1 MLVVGAGPPQAPKK
15 EGRRASCGV
24 SYILTV
30 PTATPMHH
38 IVACPD
44 PELLAALRA
53 LAALLAT
60 LPDPRDPR
68 GVRHDLCVLLG
79 TLLVALAG
87 GADSMAAVAAFAHDH
102 RAWFRLWLPL
112 GETAPSRDTYLR
124 LVHRLDPET
133 TMKAALWL
141 LDATSVPGLEALI
154 LALDGKVARR
164 SGDLADGLRPLHMVS
179 AFLVREGLTVAQEA
193 CDAKSNEIT
202 AIPRLLDRIHLEGAV
217 VTIDAAGCQRAI
229 VQALRAADADY
240 LLAVKGNQRTLHRK
254 VKAAFDEAE
263 RGGFIPEVEDRCET
277 VERNGGRRERRICTV
292 LGGLGPRVAD
302 PEAWP
307 GLRSLVRVQAERNGP
322 RGRQRSVRYCISSRP
337 PDAEALL
344 ELVRGHWAVEN
355 GLHRTLDVQFREDD
369 CRMRKGHAPAVMAVL
384 RRTALNM
391 LRTIQGKLETDVSI
405 GLLRDRIGRQPWI
418 LAAALP

>member
-1 MLVVGAGPPQAPKK
+1 M
-15 EGRRASCGV
+15 E
-24 SYILTV
+24 Y
-30 PTATPMHH
+30 
-38 IVACPD
+38 IVACSS
-44 PELLAALRA
+44 PELLEALRA

-60 LPDPRDPR
+60 LSDPRDPR

-124 LVHRLDPET
+124 LVRRLDPET
-133 TMKAALWL
+133 AVKAALWL
-141 LDATSVPGLEALI
+141 LDGTSVPGLRELI

-164 SGDLADGLRPLHMVS
+164 SGDRADGLRPLHMVS
-179 AFLVREGLTVAQEA
+179 AYLVREGLTVAREA

-217 VTIDAAGCQRAI
+217 VTIDAAGCQTAI
-229 VQALRAADADY
+229 VQALREADADY
-240 LLAVKGNQRTLHRK
+240 VLAVKGNQGTLHRQ

-263 RGGFIPEVEDRCET
+263 RGVLTPAVMDRCET

-292 LGGLGPRVAD
+292 LGDPGLCRSVAD
-302 PEAWP
+302 PEQWP
-307 GLRSLVRVQAERNGP
+307 GLRSLIRVQAERNGP
-322 RGRQRSVRYCISSRP
+322 RGRQRSVRYYISSRP
-337 PDAEALL
+337 ADAEALL
-344 ELVRGHWAVEN
+344 ELVRGHWGVEN

-369 CRMRKGHAPAVMAVL
+369 CRMRSGNAPAVMAIL

-391 LRTIQGKLETDVSI
+391 VRTIQRKLETDVSI